1 MPAPR
6 HFHERPNRDGSI
18 RLYWRPSAS
27 LRKLG
32 FRDRRLSDDRSRA
45 LAECEAHNREVDRY
59 RLTMAQ
65 GVFDRA
71 RPGTLRHLI
80 AAYKAHDDY
89 LLLAPST
96 RRDYGHRLE
105 IIALR
110 IGDARTREL
119 KPRVVQALK
128 RSFAATPSQA
138 NHVLRVFRLLCSF
151 AVREGIMAD
160 NPALA
165 FRQYRERP
173 RRQLWRHDQE
183 RRFLEVCGP
192 DLALVYLL
200 AVYTAQRQGD
210 LLALPWSAYDGEV
223 IRLEQGKTGALLE
236 IPVAARLA
244 RVLAETPRAGPM
256 ICTREPCACPAAG
269 RPARSACPGRPT
281 ISATGSPPLARPPAS
296 RTGASRTCAGR
307 RSCGSP
313 KPAARCRRS
322 PAYPAMRSTT
332 APASS
337 RPISPDAQ
345 PGPVG
350 DHQARGP
357 PAPRAVNLRRNTG

>member
-1 MPAPR
+1 VPAPR

-256 ICTREPCACPAAG
+256 ICTREPLRVPGG
-269 RPARSACPGRPT
+269 RPAGPIRLPWTADHFRHRFAAARKAAGIEDRRFQDLRRTAIVRLAEAGCTVPEIASISGHAIDYCARIIETYLPRTRSLARSAITKLEDHRPRE
-281 ISATGSPPLARPPAS
+281 P
-296 RTGASRTCAGR
+296 
-307 RSCGSP
+307 
-313 KPAARCRRS
+313 
-322 PAYPAMRSTT
+322 
-332 APASS
+332 
-337 RPISPDAQ
+337 
-345 PGPVG
+345 
-350 DHQARGP
+350 
-357 PAPRAVNLRRNTG
+357 